1 MQIIYSTLKCIYPL
15 ILTAMIAFTSCNTEE
30 AEFLDNQVIAH
41 RGAWKT
47 KGLPQNSSAA
57 LREAF
62 NLQCMGSEFD
72 VWMTKDNVLVLNHD
86 ADYEGVVIEESTYEE
101 ILALRL
107 PNGER
112 LPTVEEYL
120 RLGMSQNKTK
130 LIMEIKPTRMG
141 EARGKEIAA
150 KALELVSKMG
160 AEKWVD
166 YITFDK
172 NIGAELIRLNPQA
185 NVAYLNGEKTPQELK
200 EEGYFGFDYN
210 LRVVKENPH
219 WIKEAQD
226 LGLTVNVW
234 TVNKEEDMRWLL
246 DQGVD
251 FITTDEPELLL
262 SILN

>member
-1 MQIIYSTLKCIYPL
+1 MKFPS
-15 ILTAMIAFTSCNTEE
+15 ILTLFTLLLLMSCQSEQNT
-30 AEFLDNQVIAH
+30 FLDNKVIAH
-41 RGAWKT
+41 RGAWKA
-47 KGLPQNSSAA
+47 KGLPQNSIAS
-57 LREAF
+57 LQEAF
-62 NLQCMGSEFD
+62 DLGCMGSEFD
-72 VWMTKDNVLVLNHD
+72 VWMTKDGVLVLNHD
-86 ADYEGVVIEESTYEE
+86 ADYEGMVIEEATYEE
-101 ILALRL
+101 VQTLRL

-120 RLGMSQNKTK
+120 RKGMTQNKTK
-130 LIMEIKPTRMG
+130 LIMEVKPTRMG
-141 EARGKEIAA
+141 DERGREIAA
-150 KALELVSKMG
+150 KVVEMVRKMG

-172 NIGAELIRLNPQA
+172 NIGSELIRLDPDA
-185 NVAYLNGEKTPQELK
+185 NVAYLTGEKTPQELK
-200 EEGYFGFDYN
+200 SEGYFGFDYN

-246 DQGVD
+246 EKQVD

-262 SILN
+262 TLVGNINQ